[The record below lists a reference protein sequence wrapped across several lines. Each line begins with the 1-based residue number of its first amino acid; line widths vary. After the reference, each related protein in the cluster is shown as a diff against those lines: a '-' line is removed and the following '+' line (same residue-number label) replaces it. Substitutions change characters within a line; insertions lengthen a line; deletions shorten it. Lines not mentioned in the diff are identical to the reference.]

1 MQSLEVI
8 SVNFWHILISLI
20 NLIILFLIVK
30 RFLFKPVKKVLAGRQ
45 AALDEKYADAE
56 NAKNDALADKEKWEK
71 KMQAADDEAASII
84 QTATANADKR
94 GQKIIADAKDKAD
107 GIVRQA
113 ESDAQ
118 LEIKKAQSEIRNE
131 IVTVSAALTEKMLG
145 REISVDDHRSLIDS
159 FLEDIGDVNDT
170 DE

>member
-71 KMQAADDEAASII
+71 KMQSADDEAASII